1 MESAVS
7 RVFLSIFKQ
16 NTGKVA
22 MGFTELICYLLHSSE
37 SLLTFVFWIELNFS
51 VNFHWFYY
59 FRFNYFWFYYF
70 WYHYFLVFLFLGFSV
85 FGWFLLFWCF
95 SPFFWLNLWYPLDC
109 VLTPHG
115 NIYLCLPIISRYR
128 FSSSAYHGLPY
139 YSWMNVFMLTKVV
152 RVRIVFSG
160 VCLKTLFFFFSLVS
174 ASELVCVVF
183 VVCLC
188 IFVFF
193 LCVFVN
199 FTVSCV

>member
-95 SPFFWLNLWYPLDC
+95 SPFFDWICDTHSTAFSRPTEIFTC
-109 VLTPHG
+109 VFLLFLV
-115 NIYLCLPIISRYR
+115 IVFLLLPIT
-128 FSSSAYHGLPY
+128 
-139 YSWMNVFMLTKVV
+139 VF
-152 RVRIVFSG
+152 RIIREW
-160 VCLKTLFFFFSLVS
+160 T
-174 ASELVCVVF
+174 
-183 VVCLC
+183 CLC
-188 IFVFF
+188 
-193 LCVFVN
+193 
-199 FTVSCV
+199 